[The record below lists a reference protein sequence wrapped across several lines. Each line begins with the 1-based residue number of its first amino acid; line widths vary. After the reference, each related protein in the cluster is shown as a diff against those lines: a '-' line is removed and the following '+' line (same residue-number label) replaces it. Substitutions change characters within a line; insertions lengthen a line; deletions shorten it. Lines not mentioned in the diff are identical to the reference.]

1 MADAAFDTLATA
13 RLLRESG
20 IEERQAAA
28 ITTAIKDGVTGGV
41 ATKADLAELRGA
53 MTHDMAELRGAMT
66 HDMAELRGAMTHD
79 MAELR
84 GAMTHDMAEL
94 RSELKTDM
102 AELRGELKADMAAL
116 RGELRTDIADLRTE
130 HRWMKAVGAGIVAA
144 LVWMGVQIYD
154 TNARLTGIE
163 QALNRIEAAKPE

>member
-41 ATKADLAELRGA
+41 ATKADL
-53 MTHDMAELRGAMT
+53 AELRGAMT